1 MTTRPLKAFRD
12 QAAASLARGLRQL
25 GVKEVGATLEALT
38 LAPEGRGD
46 FAFPCYALAR
56 ELRKAPDAIA
66 ADLVQFTEL
75 PGPFDRVEAAGPY
88 VNFTLR
94 PDALAHSVLSAVLEE
109 KALYGTEPDNGRRV
123 IVEHTSANPNG
134 PFHVGR
140 ARNPIIGDTVA
151 RLLRSAGFDVETQY
165 YVNDMGKQVAILVW
179 ALGRFK
185 PEELPPVERDKPDH
199 DYVRYYQKA
208 SPLIDTEPEVNDEV
222 QGMLSAYEG
231 GDDTVG
237 ERFRRA
243 SQHVLDGMAQSLGR
257 LNVTVDH
264 FVWESQFVEDG
275 SARSVV
281 DGLKRASCVG
291 EEEGAYFLDLK
302 DRGIHGRDARFFFTR
317 KDGTTL
323 YTTRDVAYHLYK
335 LSHCDLAVNI
345 LGEDHKLE
353 SRQLAVA
360 LELLG
365 SRKLPEVLFYS
376 FVSLPEGKMSTR
388 RNRVVYLDDLIDEA
402 VERAY
407 EEVKKRRADLDEPRM
422 RQIAELVG
430 VGALRYNV
438 IRVQPEKQITFRWE
452 EALNFEGNS
461 APFVQ
466 YSHARCCSILGK
478 SEGYRDWDAEALA
491 VPEEMALVRTLA
503 RYPEVVVEAASERR
517 PHLLATFAHECAA
530 TLNQFYKSCPVLR
543 AETDALR
550 DARLALVDAS
560 RWVLRNA
567 LTVLGIAAPD
577 EM

>member
-12 QAAASLARGLRQL
+12 RAASSLARGLREL
-25 GVKEVGATLEALT
+25 GTREVGPALEALS

-56 ELRKAPDAIA
+56 ELRKAPAAIA
-66 ADLVQFTEL
+66 ADLVQYTGL
-75 PGPFDRVEAAGPY
+75 PGPFDRVEAAGAY
-88 VNFTLR
+88 VNFHLR
-94 PDALAHSVLSAVLEE
+94 PEALAHSVLSAVLEE

-140 ARNPIIGDTVA
+140 ARNPIIGDAVA

-179 ALGRFK
+179 ALGRFR
-185 PEELPPVERDKPDH
+185 PEELPAVEREKPDH

-208 SPLIDTEPEVNDEV
+208 SPLIETDEGVNEEV
-222 QGMLSAYEG
+222 QAMLSAYEG

-243 SQHVLDGMAQSLGR
+243 SQHVLDGMEQSLAR

-275 SARSVV
+275 SARAVV
-281 DGLKRASCVG
+281 DGLKRADCVG
-291 EEEGAYFLDLK
+291 EEEGAHFLDLR

-317 KDGTTL
+317 HDGTTL
-323 YTTRDVAYHLYK
+323 YTTRDIAYHLYK
-335 LSHCDLAVNI
+335 LSHCDLAINV

-365 SRKLPEVLFYS
+365 SLRLPEVLFYS
-376 FVSLPEGKMSTR
+376 FVGLPEGKMSTR

-407 EEVKKRRADLDEPRM
+407 EEVRKRRSDLDEARM
-422 RQIAELVG
+422 RRIAELVG

-438 IRVQPEKQITFRWE
+438 IRVQPEKQIVFRWE

-461 APFVQ
+461 APFIQ

-478 SEGYRDWDAEALA
+478 SEGYDRWDAEVLVA
-491 VPEEMALVRTLA
+491 PEEAGLARALA
-503 RYPEVVVEAASERR
+503 RYPETVVEAASQRR
-517 PHLLATFAHECAA
+517 PHLVAAYAHECAA
-530 TLNQFYKSCPVLR
+530 VLNQFYKSCPVLK

-550 DARLALVDAS
+550 AARLALVDSS

-567 LTVLGIAAPD
+567 LTVLGIDAPE